1 MTFGE
6 KIQQLRKKQGWT
18 QEELAAKIA
27 VSRQALSKWE
37 LGTAIPD
44 TENVLQI
51 SRLFGVS
58 TDYLLNDQYDSDE
71 DLPAVRM
78 SNEKINNFYK
88 SKLRTVIGMC
98 ISGAALLGML
108 VLGVFASVS
117 NSVYVEAPGGVD
129 WVRIYDGLA
138 GFLKAYNLEWL
149 FILCIMA
156 LIGGMTAIFYP
167 RVAEIFQRVSK
178 RIKQDK

>member
-1 MTFGE
+1 MTFGQ
-6 KIQQLRKKQGWT
+6 KLQQLRKKQGWT
-18 QEELAAKIA
+18 QEELAAKIN

-71 DLPAVRM
+71 DLPAVRV
-78 SNEKINNFYK
+78 SNQKMNNIYK
-88 SKLRTVIGMC
+88 NKLRSVIGAC

-108 VLGVFASVS
+108 VLGVFASVLDA
-117 NSVYVEAPGGVD
+117 VYIEAPSGVD
-129 WVRIYDGLA
+129 WVRAHRGLV
-138 GFLKAYNLEWL
+138 GFLKTYNLEWL
-149 FILCIMA
+149 FIICIMA
-156 LIGGMTAIFYP
+156 LIGGIATIFYP
-167 RVAEIFQRVSK
+167 RVAALFQRFRK
-178 RIKQDK
+178 KPKQGK